1 MKIFAHCESGDT
13 VCARACA
20 SEHKRRVVTVTT
32 SVGTVAMM
40 SGLSRDPEKKKRLPV
55 RTSDLST
62 SGASASLFMDACKS
76 TSSPAS
82 SSTWRVDDRVS
93 GRNIPYAHATTR
105 AHVSIQ
111 YYSPTATDPDCSHLF
126 YSGPSRKV
134 LRLRG
139 SGKRPCC
146 SFIDNI
152 NLHRNSAM
160 HRACASTDPCN

>member
-1 MKIFAHCESGDT
+1 

-20 SEHKRRVVTVTT
+20 SSRRQMQEVATVTT
-32 SVGTVAMM
+32 SVGTEAVM
-40 SGLSRDPEKKKRLPV
+40 SGLSRAPEKKKRLPV

-126 YSGPSRKV
+126 YSGPSHKV